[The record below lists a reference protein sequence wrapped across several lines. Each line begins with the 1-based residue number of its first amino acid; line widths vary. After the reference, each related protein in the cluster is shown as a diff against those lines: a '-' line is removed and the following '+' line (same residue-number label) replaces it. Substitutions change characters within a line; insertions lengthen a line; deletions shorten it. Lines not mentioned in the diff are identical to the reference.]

1 MKQHTPGPWTVG
13 NIKQSNRPDANFPI
27 EAFYDADGE
36 RFRATVAEIPTW
48 SFDGVTDANREE
60 HIANAALIASAPE
73 MLAALS
79 AIVSDYRALQGS
91 QGASSSLGAEFTAGE
106 WLGSRLGGHIARA
119 ESAISKAKG
128 EA

>member
-1 MKQHTPGPWTVG
+1 MKNTLHTPGPWTVG

-60 HIANAALIASAPE
+60 HIANAALIASAPDLLDALHAIIDAFGHQDSLL
-73 MLAALS
+73 MDQCKAAV
-79 AIVSDYRALQGS
+79 AKA
-91 QGASSSLGAEFTAGE
+91 TA
-106 WLGSRLGGHIARA
+106 
-119 ESAISKAKG
+119 
-128 EA
+128 